1 MPARD
6 AGRSPERALEL
17 ALAHYERSIS
27 DSARVE
33 DRVSRVVNY
42 SRSEADG
49 LLLEDGSGALLL
61 EDGGRILLEVS
72 APAGGWLAPRPLTP
86 EEHGI
91 VFLLAQL
98 GAMYASMTG
107 ASAELTVEIGLVV
120 FLAAR
125 EFTRRVL

>member
-1 MPARD
+1 MD
-6 AGRSPERALEL
+6 
-17 ALAHYERSIS
+17 ALAWLRERGL
-27 DSARVE
+27 DHEYYQPLCLAYDARPRRRQVA
-33 DRVSRVVNY
+33 RAGARTRPGS
-42 SRSEADG
+42 
-49 LLLEDGSGALLL
+49 LEDGSGALLL